1 MFSMQCSV
9 HNTISCIFCARNNL
23 LRLGK
28 SCGISVERLRDRTV
42 YVRRKIPTLGGFQTC
57 QQKVLLTCLCLYF
70 CRIFL
75 VLCWFS
81 KNSELFILIMLEEAA
96 KHVRE
101 AIMLG
106 RTDIVKKLLEEVKT
120 SLTKGKTMK
129 MSKFKNFPWKWQV
142 FLFKDDAES
151 GQDLYNQ
158 FLNGFH
164 SSTGSFLH
172 EAVKVSI
179 QIDLNVWGFS

>member
-1 MFSMQCSV
+1 MKQFVATRKKLRHFSREVAWSHCLRSPENCDDRGFSNLSTKSV
-9 HNTISCIFCARNNL
+9 VDV
-23 LRLGK
+23 
-28 SCGISVERLRDRTV
+28 SVPVFLPNFLT
-42 YVRRKIPTLGGFQTC
+42 F
-57 QQKVLLTCLCLYF
+57 VLL
-70 CRIFL
+70 
-75 VLCWFS
+75 S
-81 KNSELFILIMLEEAA
+81 KNSEPFILIMLEEAA

-120 SLTKGKTMK
+120 SLTKGKIMK

-142 FLFKDDAES
+142 FVFKDDAES

-179 QIDLNVWGFS
+179 QINLNI